1 MGIKRLNI
9 KCRIRFRKIKQYF
22 KEDIWIID
30 RNELNKKKARLIK
43 YIRIVLITIRDMGKQ
58 SIGIQSVAITFFTL
72 MSFVPMVALIFTVS
86 DNFGLGDYL
95 KGLIYQNFTNQDLI
109 DTLLSYSNN
118 IMNSLNNGTWGI
130 ISFLLFIWLV
140 IWMMINVERAFNLI
154 WEVDV
159 SRVFWKR
166 ILAYIGIII
175 LSPFVIIIF
184 LAMLPIISRNI
195 SELGGN
201 IPYAYTFNRFIFWL
215 LMDGVVSLVLTALFI
230 LIPNAKVKF
239 KPAFKAALMTGIAFT
254 VIQYLYIETQVM
266 VTRLNGV
273 YGTFAAI
280 PLFMI
285 WIRIA
290 WLVIL
295 IGVEISYAFQH
306 VDDIPNVSLI
316 NNKRLLKN

>member
-1 MGIKRLNI
+1 
-9 KCRIRFRKIKQYF
+9 
-22 KEDIWIID
+22 
-30 RNELNKKKARLIK
+30 
-43 YIRIVLITIRDMGKQ
+43 MGKQ